1 MKTLDFLSNC
11 REMGDRGVHVF
22 SLKCLLINGQD
33 VKTFLV
39 SQILKVNLVDG
50 PISQQVKRF
59 SPNLIRARGA
69 QGRTRISLLSTRS
82 KHGRLSAR

>member
-1 MKTLDFLSNC
+1 MKTLNFLSNC

-50 PISQQVKRF
+50 PIAS
-59 SPNLIRARGA
+59 
-69 QGRTRISLLSTRS
+69 
-82 KHGRLSAR
+82 HGPMVEHVIDNIGQ